1 MSSATSPSTAKPLY
15 TQITLDLLLAVLS
28 KTIFHPFIAWLIPLT
43 LRSLSLPHSHP
54 RMITAYIYAVCITL
68 FAVLARID
76 DRLAWGPPR
85 EMDWDRECVVITGGS
100 GGLGRVIVE
109 MFARKG
115 ISVAV
120 LDVTSPKGGERE
132 AWENV
137 HFYHCDVGNIEAVQT
152 VAKQIVAD
160 GLHPTILL
168 NLAAVLHPSPLLSLP
183 RSLISTSLTT
193 NLTSSFNTI
202 HTFLPLLL
210 ASPTGGTIVNLSSVL
225 GKLGAA
231 NLATYTAAKAGQ
243 IALHNSVR
251 AELALPSAPPGA
263 DKIRM
268 ILVTPGQLATLLFDG
283 IETPN
288 NFLGP
293 MVEPVEL
300 AKLVVERI
308 CEGRSGEISLPVYAS
323 MIGWLGV
330 LPWSL
335 QRLAR
340 WAAGVDGAM
349 EGVVQRRAR
358 ERAKGE

>member
-1 MSSATSPSTAKPLY
+1 
-15 TQITLDLLLAVLS
+15 
-28 KTIFHPFIAWLIPLT
+28 
-43 LRSLSLPHSHP
+43 
-54 RMITAYIYAVCITL
+54 MITAYIYAICVTL

-76 DRLAWGPPR
+76 ARLAWGSPR

-115 ISVAV
+115 VSIAV
-120 LDVTSPKGGERE
+120 LDVVPPRAVQGEE
-132 AWENV
+132 WENV
-137 HFYHCDVGNIEAVQT
+137 HFYHCDVGNIEAVQK
-152 VAKQIVAD
+152 VAKQMDAD
-160 GLHPTILL
+160 SLHPTILL
-168 NLAAVLHPSPLLSLP
+168 NLAATLHPSPLLSLP
-183 RSLISTSLTT
+183 ASLISSSLTT
-193 NLTSSFNTI
+193 NLASSFNTI
-202 HTFLPLLL
+202 HTFLPHLLS
-210 ASPTGGTIVNLSSVL
+210 SPTGGTIVTLSSVL

-251 AELALPSAPPGA
+251 AELALSSAPAGS
-263 DKIRM
+263 DRIRM
-268 ILVTPGQLATLLFDG
+268 ILVTPGQLATPLFDG

-293 MVEPVEL
+293 VVEPVEL

-335 QRLAR
+335 QRLVR

-349 EGVVQRRAR
+349 EGEVQRRAR